1 VIEELEA
8 IKAGYAGNRAFL
20 LNELTA
26 AVLISILPGDGA
38 FYLYADVSRLTSDSA
53 AFAQSIL
60 KEIGVAITPGIDFD
74 PRGHRFVHLSYAGP
88 HGAMREAAA
97 RIKAW
102 LKG

>member
-20 LNELTA
+20 LNELPA
-26 AVLISILPGDGA
+26 AGLISILPGDGA

-53 AFAQSIL
+53 AFAQSML
-60 KEIGVAITPGIDFD
+60 KEIGV
-74 PRGHRFVHLSYAGP
+74 RGHRFVHLSYAGP